1 MVETVYV
8 EGENPTLKPKKRFF
22 PTPTQTFWGKND
34 YLESELNSNYVHF
47 SRNFPSNR
55 TQLRLL
61 RPVHLFNPK

>member
-34 YLESELNSNYVHF
+34 YLESE
-47 SRNFPSNR
+47 
-55 TQLRLL
+55 
-61 RPVHLFNPK
+61 